1 MAGAKAQIMG
11 SRRSTINRLS
21 NVIIDDELNVSYH
34 NRNPSIAE
42 MASTKISAIGI
53 IEDISS
59 RMKSPFWDNENVF
72 EIH

>member
-1 MAGAKAQIMG
+1 
-11 SRRSTINRLS
+11 
-21 NVIIDDELNVSYH
+21 VIIDDELNVSYH

-53 IEDISS
+53 IEDISN
-59 RMKSPFWDNENVF
+59 RMKSPFWDNDNVF